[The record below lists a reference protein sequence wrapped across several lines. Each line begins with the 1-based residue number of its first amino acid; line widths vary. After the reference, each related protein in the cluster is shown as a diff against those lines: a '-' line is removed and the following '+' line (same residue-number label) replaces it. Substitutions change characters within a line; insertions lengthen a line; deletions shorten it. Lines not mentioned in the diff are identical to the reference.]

1 MDKRPLQKRLG
12 EAIAALLMWF
22 VFGIGALILLVALP
36 LLILRYVIVGTDS
49 ARSHVKLPG
58 KALDQVVNCA
68 FFGGHPKETLSSHC
82 GRYFEAKYGNPYEG
96 IQPSEPRERI
106 SWWED
111 IPWWAHVVRWVT
123 DIAEK
128 DHVLKA
134 IERPFRGMPL

>member
-58 KALDQVVNCA
+58 KALDQLCNA
-68 FFGGHPKETLSSHC
+68 TFFGGNPKETISSHA
-82 GRYFEAKYGNPYEG
+82 GRWL
-96 IQPSEPRERI
+96 SEPHGLPVPWWVSVVERI
-106 SWWED
+106 
-111 IPWWAHVVRWVT
+111 T
-123 DIAEK
+123 DVFEK
-128 DHVLKA
+128 DHVITA
-134 IERPFRGMPL
+134 IEAPFRGQPLR